1 MFGQNREKKRFS
13 WRWAVLLVA
22 LVAGS
27 LLLAACGDSDPTA
40 TPEPTP
46 VQATPD
52 KDDDAMMDEDG
63 DAMMSLSDI
72 DETTTGAELIASL
85 SEGEADCLRAAIG
98 DASYEAMQDLTLSE
112 SAMGFDTFPLQC
124 LEPGNA
130 IDLSVA
136 MMSLQAGGLSDDSRA
151 CIKDVF
157 ADLGVPGEGMSM
169 TDSMRSF
176 ITMQLCLTDEEAQ
189 AMSGPVPEEDAFPL
203 PSQLRCVSEQTDLEN
218 LFIVYQAFADLESR
232 TEQPTPSPEM
242 TKAVAEI
249 MAAQETCGIPTIIQ
263 GDEDGDAMMSLSD
276 IDETTTGAELIASLS
291 EGEADCLRA
300 AIGDASYEA
309 MQDLTLSE
317 SAMGFDTF
325 PLQCLEPGNAIDLSV
340 AMMSLQAGGLSDDS
354 RACIKD
360 VFADLGVPGEGMS
373 MTDSMRSFI
382 TMQLCLTDEEAQAMS
397 GPVPEE
403 DAFPLPSQL
412 RCVSEQTDLENL
424 FIVYQ
429 AFADLESRT
438 EQPTP
443 SPEMTKAVAEIMAA
457 QETCGIPTI
466 IQGDEDGDAMMSL
479 SDIDETTT
487 GAELIA
493 SLSEGEADCLRAAI
507 GDASYEAMQDLTL
520 SESAMGFDTFPLQ
533 CLEPGNAIDLSVAM
547 MSLQAG
553 GLSDDSRA
561 CIKDVFADL
570 GVPGEGMSMTDSMRS
585 FITMQLCL
593 TDEEAQAM
601 SGPVPEEDA
610 FPLPSQLRC
619 VSEQTDLENLFIV
632 YQAFADLESRTEQP
646 TPSPEMTKAVAEIMA
661 AQETCG
667 IPTIIQ
673 GEGSAP

>member
-27 LLLAACGDSDPTA
+27 LLLVACGDSDPSPTA
-40 TPEPTP
+40 TTEPTS

-52 KDDDAMMDEDG
+52 EDGDAMLDEDGDAMLDEDGDAMMDEDGDAMMDEDGDAMMDEDGDAMMDEDGDAMDEDGDAMMDEDGDAMMDEDGDAMMDEDGDAMMDEDGDAMMDEDGDAMMDEDG

-85 SEGEADCLRAAIG
+85 SEGEADCLRATIG

-218 LFIVYQAFADLESR
+218 LFIVYQAFADLES
-232 TEQPTPSPEM
+232 S
-242 TKAVAEI
+242 
-249 MAAQETCGIPTIIQ
+249 
-263 GDEDGDAMMSLSD
+263 
-276 IDETTTGAELIASLS
+276 
-291 EGEADCLRA
+291 
-300 AIGDASYEA
+300 
-309 MQDLTLSE
+309 
-317 SAMGFDTF
+317 
-325 PLQCLEPGNAIDLSV
+325 
-340 AMMSLQAGGLSDDS
+340 
-354 RACIKD
+354 
-360 VFADLGVPGEGMS
+360 
-373 MTDSMRSFI
+373 
-382 TMQLCLTDEEAQAMS
+382 
-397 GPVPEE
+397 
-403 DAFPLPSQL
+403 
-412 RCVSEQTDLENL
+412 
-424 FIVYQ
+424 
-429 AFADLESRT
+429 
-438 EQPTP
+438 
-443 SPEMTKAVAEIMAA
+443 
-457 QETCGIPTI
+457 
-466 IQGDEDGDAMMSL
+466 
-479 SDIDETTT
+479 
-487 GAELIA
+487 
-493 SLSEGEADCLRAAI
+493 
-507 GDASYEAMQDLTL
+507 
-520 SESAMGFDTFPLQ
+520 
-533 CLEPGNAIDLSVAM
+533 
-547 MSLQAG
+547 
-553 GLSDDSRA
+553 
-561 CIKDVFADL
+561 
-570 GVPGEGMSMTDSMRS
+570 
-585 FITMQLCL
+585 
-593 TDEEAQAM
+593 
-601 SGPVPEEDA
+601 
-610 FPLPSQLRC
+610 
-619 VSEQTDLENLFIV
+619 
-632 YQAFADLESRTEQP
+632 TEQP

>member
-27 LLLAACGDSDPTA
+27 LLLVACGDSDPSPTA
-40 TPEPTP
+40 TTEPTS

-52 KDDDAMMDEDG
+52 EDGDAMMDEDG
-63 DAMMSLSDI
+63 DAMMDEDGDAMMDEDGDAMMDEDGDAMMMSLSDI

-85 SEGEADCLRAAIG
+85 SEGEADCLRATIG

-218 LFIVYQAFADLESR
+218 LFIVYQAFADLES
-232 TEQPTPSPEM
+232 S
-242 TKAVAEI
+242 
-249 MAAQETCGIPTIIQ
+249 
-263 GDEDGDAMMSLSD
+263 
-276 IDETTTGAELIASLS
+276 
-291 EGEADCLRA
+291 
-300 AIGDASYEA
+300 
-309 MQDLTLSE
+309 
-317 SAMGFDTF
+317 
-325 PLQCLEPGNAIDLSV
+325 
-340 AMMSLQAGGLSDDS
+340 
-354 RACIKD
+354 
-360 VFADLGVPGEGMS
+360 
-373 MTDSMRSFI
+373 
-382 TMQLCLTDEEAQAMS
+382 
-397 GPVPEE
+397 
-403 DAFPLPSQL
+403 
-412 RCVSEQTDLENL
+412 
-424 FIVYQ
+424 
-429 AFADLESRT
+429 
-438 EQPTP
+438 
-443 SPEMTKAVAEIMAA
+443 
-457 QETCGIPTI
+457 
-466 IQGDEDGDAMMSL
+466 
-479 SDIDETTT
+479 
-487 GAELIA
+487 
-493 SLSEGEADCLRAAI
+493 
-507 GDASYEAMQDLTL
+507 
-520 SESAMGFDTFPLQ
+520 
-533 CLEPGNAIDLSVAM
+533 
-547 MSLQAG
+547 
-553 GLSDDSRA
+553 
-561 CIKDVFADL
+561 
-570 GVPGEGMSMTDSMRS
+570 
-585 FITMQLCL
+585 
-593 TDEEAQAM
+593 
-601 SGPVPEEDA
+601 
-610 FPLPSQLRC
+610 
-619 VSEQTDLENLFIV
+619 
-632 YQAFADLESRTEQP
+632 TEQP